1 MLQISIT
8 ECMLCLTEI
17 SNCVLM
23 DCGHSSICFDCVMRL
38 AIKSRSSGK
47 PPYCHLCRKVIKF
60 ALKIEV
66 PEERLKHK
74 FIVTDSP
81 DNEKSLKKAP
91 PTIQKKDK
99 LVKIISYVDMQEALP
114 RSGMRR
120 RLLPK
125 FKENMISDNTK
136 WLIENADFTGLMN
149 EFRFNE
155 KTSKT

>member
-1 MLQISIT
+1 
-8 ECMLCLTEI
+8 
-17 SNCVLM
+17 M

-47 PPYCHLCRKVIKF
+47 LPYCHLCRKVIKF

-74 FIVTDSP
+74 IITSHSP
-81 DNEKSLKKAP
+81 DNEKSFTKEP
-91 PTIQKKDK
+91 PTFQKKDK

-114 RSGMRR
+114 RGGMRR

-125 FKENMISDNTK
+125 FKENLISENTK
-136 WLIENADFTGLMN
+136 WLIENADFTGVMN
-149 EFRFNE
+149 EFRFCE
-155 KTSKT
+155 RTSKT

>member
-1 MLQISIT
+1 
-8 ECMLCLTEI
+8 MLCLTEI

-74 FIVTDSP
+74 ILTTESP
-81 DNEKSLKKAP
+81 DNEKSLKKR
-91 PTIQKKDK
+91 TERVQKKDK
-99 LVKIISYVDMQEALP
+99 LVKIISYVDLHEPIP
-114 RSGMRR
+114 RGTIRR

-125 FKENMISDNTK
+125 FKENIISENTK
-136 WLIENADFTGLMN
+136 WVIENPDFTGLMN

-155 KTSKT
+155 KVAKT

>member
-1 MLQISIT
+1 
-8 ECMLCLTEI
+8 
-17 SNCVLM
+17 M

-47 PPYCHLCRKVIKF
+47 SPYCHLCRKVIKF

-74 FIVTDSP
+74 IITTTDSP
-81 DNEKSLKKAP
+81 DNEKSLKKASL
-91 PTIQKKDK
+91 TIHKKDK

-114 RSGMRR
+114 RGGMRR
-120 RLLPK
+120 RLLLPK
-125 FKENMISDNTK
+125 FKENMISDHTK
-136 WLIENADFTGLMN
+136 WVIENADFTGLMN

-155 KTSKT
+155 MKTTSKT